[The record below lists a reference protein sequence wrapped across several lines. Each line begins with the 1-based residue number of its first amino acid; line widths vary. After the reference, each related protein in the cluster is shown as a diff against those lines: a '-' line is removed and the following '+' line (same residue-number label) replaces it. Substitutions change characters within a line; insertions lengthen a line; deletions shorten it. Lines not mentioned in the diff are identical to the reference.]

1 MSESLAWIHPLTD
14 RQRILVTLQPLY
26 HIFALEGSLL
36 LFTHL
41 GWSNVL
47 VPDARNLPAVVA
59 ELAHHPIA
67 FLSGVNT
74 LFRGLLNTSG
84 FSALDFSQ
92 LKITLSGG
100 MATEPHVAKRWYGVT
115 GCHITQAWGLTET
128 SPGACS
134 NFPGKPFNGSVGLPM
149 PSTEIAI
156 KGETGGDLPLGEVG
170 EICVRGPQVTPGYWQ
185 RPEDSARA
193 FWPGAWLRT
202 GDIGRF
208 DEEGFVYLIERLKDV
223 IVVSGF
229 KVYPQE
235 VEAVAATYPGVLKTA
250 ATAQPDGAS
259 GESVALFVVCTDEV
273 IDKAKLIAHCHR
285 SLAPYKVPKH
295 VYVRAAL
302 PKSAVGKV
310 LRKMLREELWK
321 PLVE

>member
-1 MSESLAWIHPLTD
+1 MSSCQT
-14 RQRILVTLQPLY
+14 
-26 HIFALEGSLL
+26 
-36 LFTHL
+36 
-41 GWSNVL
+41 
-47 VPDARNLPAVVA
+47 
-59 ELAHHPIA
+59 
-67 FLSGVNT
+67 
-74 LFRGLLNTSG
+74 
-84 FSALDFSQ
+84 LDFSQ

-235 VEAVAATYPGVLKTA
+235 VEAVAATYPGVLETA

-285 SLAPYKVPKH
+285 SRPLQSSQVRLCLSSTTQVCRRKSPTQH
-295 VYVRAAL
+295 VARGTLEATRGVVRATNTG
-302 PKSAVGKV
+302 SDV
-310 LRKMLREELWK
+310 
-321 PLVE
+321 